1 MSQTPNTPFSAGAS
15 LSGYL
20 FQCRYALLESLRRLR
35 TADEF
40 TVSIETLD
48 DVVFEA
54 QGEAPELLQTKHHLN
69 RASDLSDASPD
80 LWKTIRVWAEGWT
93 GKTISEDSTFI
104 LITTAQASAGSAAHY
119 LKAGE
124 SRDVDKAI
132 ARLNATSESS
142 TNKDNK
148 LAYAAYKKLDP
159 AQKSKLLSAAVI
171 IDSVPPI
178 DDMDAAFM
186 EVIFYAVEQ
195 KYLESYLQRLEGW
208 WLRRVIKQLT
218 GANKKP
224 ILSEEL
230 LSETTY
236 IREQFKQ
243 DNLPIDDDIMTAS
256 VDASGYQDMAFVH
269 QLRLIEVGN
278 PRIIIA
284 IRNYFRAFEHRSRW
298 MREDLLL
305 IGELD
310 RYEERLVE
318 EWDILFQQM
327 RDELG
332 EEAAEEAKRKA
343 AQTLYKW
350 VETGTHLTIRTGVTE
365 PSIARGTY
373 HRLADNQRVGWH
385 LDYIEML
392 KKLLEPQE
400 A

>member
-1 MSQTPNTPFSAGAS
+1 MSQPPNTPFSAGAS

-20 FQCRYALLESLRRLR
+20 FQCRFALLESLRRLR
-35 TADEF
+35 TSGEF

-69 RASDLSDASPD
+69 RTSDLSDASPD

-93 GKTISEDSTFI
+93 GKTYPEGSAFI
-104 LITTAQASAGSAAHY
+104 LITTGQAPSGSAAHY

-124 SRDVDKAI
+124 SRDVAKAI
-132 ARLNATSESS
+132 ERLNATAETS
-142 TNKDNK
+142 TNKANEP
-148 LAYAAYKKLDP
+148 AYTAYKILIVGEKT
-159 AQKSKLLSAAVI
+159 KLLNAAVI
-171 IDSVPPI
+171 IDSVPTI
-178 DDMDAAFM
+178 ADLDAAFR

-195 KYLESYLQRLEGW
+195 KYLESFLQRLEGW
-208 WLRRVIKQLT
+208 WLRRVIRQLT
-218 GANKKP
+218 GTNKKP

-230 LSETTY
+230 RSETTH

-243 DNLPIDDDIMTAS
+243 DNLPIDDDIMTAY
-256 VDASGYQDMAFVH
+256 VAASGYQDMAFVH
-269 QLRLIEVGN
+269 QLRLIEIGN

-318 EWDILFQQM
+318 AWDILFQQM
-327 RDELG
+327 HDELR
-332 EEAAEEAKRKA
+332 EEAAEEAKRRA

-350 VETGTHLTIRTGVTE
+350 VETGTHLPIKNRRYRAVYSTRYLP
-365 PSIARGTY
+365 PSR
-373 HRLADNQRVGWH
+373 
-385 LDYIEML
+385 
-392 KKLLEPQE
+392 K
-400 A
+400 

>member
-1 MSQTPNTPFSAGAS
+1 VSQRPNTPFSAGAS

-80 LWKTIRVWAEGWT
+80 LWKTIRVWAEGWA
-93 GKTISEDSTFI
+93 GKTIPEGSTFI
-104 LITTAQASAGSAAHY
+104 LITTAQAAAGSAAHY

-148 LAYAAYKKLDP
+148 LAYAAYKNLDP
-159 AQKSKLLSAAVI
+159 AQKSKLLNAAVI

-230 LSETTY
+230 LSETTH

-243 DNLPIDDDIMTAS
+243 DNLPIDDDIMSAY

-269 QLRLIEVGN
+269 QLRLIEIGN

-332 EEAAEEAKRKA
+332 EEVAEEAKRKA
-343 AQTLYKW
+343 AQALYKW
-350 VETGTHLTIRTGVTE
+350 VETGSHHSIRTGVTE

-385 LDYIEML
+385 PDYIEML
-392 KKLLEPQE
+392 KKLLEPQQ